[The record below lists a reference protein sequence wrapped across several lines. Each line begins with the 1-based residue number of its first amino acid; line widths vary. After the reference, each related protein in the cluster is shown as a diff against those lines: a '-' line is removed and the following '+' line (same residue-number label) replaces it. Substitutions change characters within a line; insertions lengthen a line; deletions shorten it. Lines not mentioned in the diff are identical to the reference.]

1 MTLKKRRPCVA
12 VCNRNQPSTT
22 PTEFTTGRRNPIAST
37 PYSKNCRVL
46 RSFIRAEPQETFSPR
61 GSESQVPPKMND
73 CQPCNLTRTAS
84 EISPTDPSPHPPRA
98 AIPPLPLPVGR
109 CAPYLRDCA
118 QPPRWP
124 APASPLPPHPRQA
137 SGHIA
142 ILSSPAAEAAPSP

>member
-73 CQPCNLTRTAS
+73 CRPGNLTQTAS
-84 EISPTDPSPHPPRA
+84 ETSATDPSLLQLPAATQPFLLPTVRCAPHPP
-98 AIPPLPLPVGR
+98 
-109 CAPYLRDCA
+109 DFA
-118 QPPRWP
+118 QPP
-124 APASPLPPHPRQA
+124 
-137 SGHIA
+137 
-142 ILSSPAAEAAPSP
+142 